1 MRSLQ
6 EVIQREA
13 EESLRACTTCGL
25 CAEVCPTR
33 PHTIAA
39 SSEAKD
45 LVRGV
50 LALLRNEDSTP
61 AAMSWVTAC
70 SGSGECIKACPERVN
85 PRRMLAIAKSL
96 MNRRAGRSSSFKA
109 MVETNR
115 VLVGMQVDPESI
127 KRLHGR
133 QDQRK
138 ERATYLFWIG
148 CNMPRT
154 SHLVLTLEDIFGV
167 LGVDLE
173 VIGGSNNCCGIV
185 HFQDGDN
192 ETGGKLVRN
201 LKTNVEA
208 FEPQTLLT
216 WCPSCQIQYDDHI
229 RNFAAFNCD
238 VQHITRFLVDRLPL
252 FGTKWLKP
260 IDKKIALHEHAGLD
274 GASENIRKIVSSI
287 PGVSLIDID
296 QLRNYG
302 YMCSRL
308 NGAPEAKNAAHKK
321 LLEAARAASI
331 DVLVT
336 PYHSCQRDLC
346 VEEENYGFEVKN
358 FVTLLGE
365 ALGIERYEDKYK
377 RFRILGNVERIV
389 DSAAPF
395 MEMNRIDIQTARRV
409 ISAEL
414 LKKTN

>member
-1 MRSLQ
+1 
-6 EVIQREA
+6 
-13 EESLRACTTCGL
+13 
-25 CAEVCPTR
+25 
-33 PHTIAA
+33 
-39 SSEAKD
+39 
-45 LVRGV
+45 V

-61 AAMSWVTAC
+61 AAINWVSTC
-70 SGSGECIKACPERVN
+70 CGSGECIKACPERIN

-96 MNRRAGRSSSFKA
+96 MNQRAGRQSSFKA
-109 MVETNR
+109 MVEINR

-138 ERATYLFWIG
+138 ERATYVFWVG
-148 CNMPRT
+148 CNVPRT
-154 SHLVLTLEDIFGV
+154 SHLVLTLEDIFKV
-167 LGVDLE
+167 LDVDLE

-192 ETGGKLVRN
+192 QTGGKIVRK
-201 LKTNVEA
+201 LKTNIEA
-208 FEPQTLLT
+208 FEPQTVLT

-229 RNFAAFNCD
+229 RNFAAFDCD
-238 VQHITRFLVDRLPL
+238 VQHITKFLVDHLPL
-252 FGTKWLKP
+252 LATKWVKRL
-260 IDKKIALHEHAGLD
+260 DKKIALHEHVGLD
-274 GASENIRKIVSSI
+274 GACENIRKLLSAI
-287 PGVSLIDID
+287 PGASLVDID

-308 NGAPEAKNAAHKK
+308 NNAPEAKKVAHKK
-321 LLEAARAASI
+321 VLEAARAAAI
-331 DVLVT
+331 DILVT

-346 VEEENYGFEVKN
+346 AEEQDYGFEVKN

-365 ALGIERYEDKYK
+365 ALGVDQYEDMYK
-377 RFRILGNVERIV
+377 RFRILGNVDKIV

-395 MEMNRIDIQTARRV
+395 MKMNHIDVEAARRV

-414 LKKTN
+414 LKKVD